1 MSEPMIRAAW
11 LIAGVKFMRAHFP
24 AETNE
29 YLLASLPKALR
40 SSLAELQPVQW
51 CPRGHHVEMLR
62 AIAAAHRDE
71 ASAQASLLA
80 YGQSVANDVT
90 SGAWRPLSRIL
101 TPKLLGRKLPSLWT
115 NDHQDDGVLDSDIA
129 QIAEGRLPFTLSAID
144 GYENVGI
151 ATLGWLKGLLLVLGR
166 KDVAVQQSGW
176 SLQKPAPSAMTCEVR
191 WS

>member
-1 MSEPMIRAAW
+1 MSEAMIRGAW
-11 LIAGVKFMRAHFP
+11 LIAGVKFMRAHFS

-51 CPRGHHVEMLR
+51 CPRAHHVEMLR

-71 ASAQASLLA
+71 AAAQASLLA
-80 YGQSVANDVT
+80 YGQSAANDAT

-101 TPKLLGRKLPSLWT
+101 TPKLLGRKLPNFWL
-115 NDHQDDGVLDSDIA
+115 NDHQEDGVLESDIA

-144 GYENVGI
+144 GYDNVGI
-151 ATLGWLKGLLLVLGR
+151 ATLGWIKGLLLALGR
-166 KDVAVQQSGW
+166 KDVTVQQSGW
-176 SLQKPAPSAMTCEVR
+176 SLHKPGPSAMTCEVR